1 MTKSSGLEPI
11 WWHKIHYV
19 WLSGVI
25 VNIITLAFIYT
36 KFNPHTA
43 PLALHYNVLIGVDEY
58 GPGLWLYE
66 LPVLGFIIYGLNKYI
81 SGKLEVDYF
90 LQSVLA
96 GMSLVCSLG
105 LLAASLFL
113 MRVN

>member
-1 MTKSSGLEPI
+1 MENTVNSEPL
-11 WWHKIHYV
+11 WWHKIRYV
-19 WLSGVI
+19 WMVCLV
-25 VNIITLAFIYT
+25 VNSITLAFIYF
-36 KFNPHTA
+36 KFNPSTI

-66 LPVLGFIIYGLNKYI
+66 LPILGFIIYILNRYI
-81 SGKLEVDYF
+81 AGKLEVDYF

-96 GMSLVCSLG
+96 GMAMVCSFG
-105 LLAASLFL
+105 ILAASLFL